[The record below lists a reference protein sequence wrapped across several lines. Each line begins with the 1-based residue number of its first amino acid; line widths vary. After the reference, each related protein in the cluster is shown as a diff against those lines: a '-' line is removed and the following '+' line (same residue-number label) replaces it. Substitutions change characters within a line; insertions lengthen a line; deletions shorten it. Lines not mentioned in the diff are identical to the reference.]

1 MVFYV
6 LEKNEAES
14 NSVAVSDSAVLKGD
28 PNTSKRKAREISKI
42 SDYKKE
48 RERVLKTFC
57 LLSYFLICILSRG
70 IHIQVESEWS
80 SNGWKITPL
89 CLLLCN
95 WPVK

>member
-14 NSVAVSDSAVLKGD
+14 NSVAVSAAALKGD

-70 IHIQVESEWS
+70 IRVQVESEWS

-89 CLLLCN
+89 SASFLLCN
-95 WPVK
+95 